1 MERKYFLFLFLTL
14 FFLNCSQQTIKPRV
28 INDIPKENNVSEND
42 LSIQDQMLLEQ
53 LKEVEYYY
61 GLGVDANQ
69 EVNWKEAQQDFEKA
83 LEILSNID
91 VDEETSSKYADKFN
105 QLLHEISADY
115 KVTLLYL
122 GALSDDASVSAFVER
137 FKDIHNFKNLK
148 EEYKISPL
156 PQVVET
162 TIIYDMPVV
171 WNERVENAITYLQT
185 IARKPFE
192 RYLSRS
198 GKYIPLMEKII
209 KEGRLPHDI
218 VYLPLIESGFNC
230 KAYSWAHAVG
240 PWQFI
245 SSTGRLYNLKR
256 NAWYDERR
264 DFVKSTYAACDFLKF
279 LYDKFGDW
287 LLALAAYNGGPGRV
301 ERAIQNQNTKDFW
314 KLDLRKQTED
324 YVPLYLA
331 ATIIAKDPQKYGF
344 EVEYEIP
351 VEFDVINLEKTT
363 DLKAIA
369 QALNVSVDTIKELN
383 PELLRGVTPPQI
395 KGYELRIPKGGK
407 DVFVLKQ
414 KEMPE
419 QKGYFLHKVKKG
431 ETVSAIADKYGV
443 SAFSIIEENNLSKR
457 YRIYAG
463 DYLKIPNYSGESKN
477 ETASE
482 SASAG
487 KDSVAL
493 SDNDITPTVVASQLD
508 DDTIYTVK
516 KGDTL
521 WDIAKKFKT
530 TPQQIAEANG
540 LNRKNYLETG
550 QKLKISSEENKSRN
564 FAQLLIYHIVRSGET
579 LWNIATFYGVPVE
592 SILRWNSISDPSYL
606 KVGEKIKVYLK
617 SPE

>member
-1 MERKYFLFLFLTL
+1 MKKKIFLIFSLAFLALFLLS
-14 FFLNCSQQTIKPRV
+14 CSRQTIRPRV
-28 INDIPKENNVSEND
+28 INELPKENDNNVSEND
-42 LSIQDQMLLEQ
+42 RSVQDQMLLEQ

-105 QLLHEISADY
+105 QLLHEISGDY

-148 EEYKISPL
+148 EEYKIPPL

-171 WNERVENAITYLQT
+171 WNERVEDAITYLQT

-198 GKYIPLMEKII
+198 GKYIPLMEEII
-209 KEGRLPHDI
+209 KEKELPHDL

-344 EVEYEIP
+344 EGEYEIP
-351 VEFDVINLEKTT
+351 VEFDVINLEKPT

-369 QALNVSVDTIKELN
+369 QVLNVSVDTIKELN

-443 SAFSIIEENNLSKR
+443 SPFSIVEANNLSKK

-463 DYLKIPNYSGESKN
+463 DYLKIPNFAQGSKTEVEDSAKLPDTNVTQNAVVSNQES
-477 ETASE
+477 ETF
-482 SASAG
+482 
-487 KDSVAL
+487 
-493 SDNDITPTVVASQLD
+493 
-508 DDTIYTVK
+508 YMVK
-516 KGDTL
+516 EGDTL
-521 WDIAKKFKT
+521 WDIAKRFKT
-530 TPQQIAEANG
+530 TPQKITQTNG
-540 LNRKNYLETG
+540 LNRKGYLQTG
-550 QKLKISSEENKSRN
+550 QRLKIPNGNDNPS
-564 FAQLLIYHIVRSGET
+564 FAQQLIYHVVRSGET
-579 LWNIATFYGVPVE
+579 LWNIATLYGVPLE

-617 SPE
+617 SSE

>member
-1 MERKYFLFLFLTL
+1 MKTKYFLILFLAL
-14 FFLNCSQQTIKPRV
+14 FLLSCSKQTIQPRV
-28 INDIPKENNVSEND
+28 VDEITREKSSSEND

-61 GLGVDANQ
+61 GLGVSANQ
-69 EVNWKEAQQDFEKA
+69 DANWKEAQQDFEKA

-105 QLLHEISADY
+105 QLLHETSADY

-137 FKDIHNFKNLK
+137 FKDIHNFKKLK
-148 EEYKISPL
+148 EEYQVPPL
-156 PQVVET
+156 LQVAET
-162 TIIYDMPVV
+162 TVIYDMPVV

-209 KEGRLPHDI
+209 KEKGLPHDL

-256 NAWYDERR
+256 NTWYDERR
-264 DFVKSTYAACDFLKF
+264 DFVKSTYAACNFLKS
-279 LYDKFGDW
+279 LYERYGDW

-301 ERAIQNQNTKDFW
+301 DRTIQKQNTKDFW

-331 ATIIAKDPQKYGF
+331 ATIIAKDPTKYGF
-344 EVEYEIP
+344 EVEYEKP
-351 VEFDVINLEKTT
+351 VEFDVVNMERST

-407 DVFVLKQ
+407 DIFALKQ
-414 KEMPE
+414 KEIPE

-431 ETVSAIADKYGV
+431 ETVSAIAEKYGV
-443 SAFSIIEENNLSKR
+443 SPFSIVEENNLSKR
-457 YRIYAG
+457 FRIYAG
-463 DYLKIPNYSGESKN
+463 DYLKIPNYSEQQKT
-477 ETASE
+477 EV
-482 SASAG
+482 
-487 KDSVAL
+487 KDSVEL
-493 SDNDITPTVVASQLD
+493 TNKDIIPNVHTLEQAE
-508 DDTIYTVK
+508 DTFYTVK
-516 KGDTL
+516 RGDTL

-530 TPQQIAEANG
+530 TPQKIAEANG

-550 QKLKISSEENKSRN
+550 QRLKIPSEGNNNRN

-579 LWNIATFYGVPVE
+579 LWNIATLYGVPVE

-606 KVGEKIKVYLK
+606 RVGEKIKVYLK

>member
-1 MERKYFLFLFLTL
+1 MEKKYVLFLFLAL

-28 INDIPKENNVSEND
+28 INEIPKENNASEND

-105 QLLHEISADY
+105 QLLYEISADY

-148 EEYKISPL
+148 EEYKIPPL

-171 WNERVENAITYLQT
+171 WNERVENAIIYLQT
-185 IARKPFE
+185 IAQKPFE

-198 GKYIPLMEKII
+198 GKYIPLMEEII
-209 KEGRLPHDI
+209 TEKGLPHDL

-264 DFVKSTYAACDFLKF
+264 DFVKSTYAACDFLAF

-301 ERAIQNQNTKDFW
+301 ERTIQKQNTKDFW

-344 EVEYEIP
+344 EVEYEKVI
-351 VEFDVINLEKTT
+351 EFEVINLEKPT
-363 DLKAIA
+363 DLKAVA

-395 KGYELRIPKGGK
+395 KGYGLRIPKGDK
-407 DVFVLKQ
+407 NVFALKQ
-414 KEMPE
+414 KEIPE
-419 QKGYFLHKVKKG
+419 QKGYFLHKIKKG

-443 SAFSIIEENNLSKR
+443 SPFSIVEENNLSKK

-463 DYLKIPNYSGESKN
+463 DYLKIPNYSEEHKTEVKN
-477 ETASE
+477 SVELTNKEVAPEVLASDQE
-482 SASAG
+482 
-487 KDSVAL
+487 
-493 SDNDITPTVVASQLD
+493 NDTL
-508 DDTIYTVK
+508 YTVK

-530 TPQQIAEANG
+530 TPQNIAEANG

-550 QKLKISSEENKSRN
+550 QKLVISSQANDSRS
-564 FAQLLIYHIVRSGET
+564 FTQQLIYHIVRSGET
-579 LWNIATFYGVPVE
+579 VWNIATLYGVPLE

-606 KVGEKIKVYLK
+606 RVGEKIKVYLK

>member
-1 MERKYFLFLFLTL
+1 MEKKYVLFLFLTL

-28 INDIPKENNVSEND
+28 INEIPKENNASEND

-122 GALSDDASVSAFVER
+122 GALSDNASVSAFVER

-148 EEYKISPL
+148 EEYKIPPL

-171 WNERVENAITYLQT
+171 WNERVENAIIYLQT

-198 GKYIPLMEKII
+198 GKYIPLMEEII
-209 KEGRLPHDI
+209 KEKGLPHDL

-256 NAWYDERR
+256 NTWYDERR
-264 DFVKSTYAACDFLKF
+264 DFVKSTYAACDFLAF

-301 ERAIQNQNTKDFW
+301 ERTIQKQNTKDFW

-344 EVEYEIP
+344 EVEYEKAM
-351 VEFDVINLEKTT
+351 EFEVINLEKPT
-363 DLKAIA
+363 DLKAVA

-395 KGYELRIPKGGK
+395 KGYGLRIPKGDK
-407 DVFVLKQ
+407 DVFALKQ
-414 KEMPE
+414 KEIPE
-419 QKGYFLHKVKKG
+419 QKGYFLHKIKKG

-443 SAFSIIEENNLSKR
+443 FPFSIVEENNLSKK

-463 DYLKIPNYSGESKN
+463 DYLKIPNYSEEHKTEVKN
-477 ETASE
+477 SVELTNKEVAPEVLASDQE
-482 SASAG
+482 
-487 KDSVAL
+487 
-493 SDNDITPTVVASQLD
+493 NDTL
-508 DDTIYTVK
+508 YTVK

-530 TPQQIAEANG
+530 TPQKIAEANG

-550 QKLKISSEENKSRN
+550 QKLVISSQANDSRS
-564 FAQLLIYHIVRSGET
+564 FTQQLIYHIVRSGET
-579 LWNIATFYGVPVE
+579 VWNIATLYGVPLE

-606 KVGEKIKVYLK
+606 RVGEKIKVYLK

>member
-1 MERKYFLFLFLTL
+1 
-14 FFLNCSQQTIKPRV
+14 
-28 INDIPKENNVSEND
+28 
-42 LSIQDQMLLEQ
+42 
-53 LKEVEYYY
+53 
-61 GLGVDANQ
+61 
-69 EVNWKEAQQDFEKA
+69 
-83 LEILSNID
+83 
-91 VDEETSSKYADKFN
+91 
-105 QLLHEISADY
+105 
-115 KVTLLYL
+115 
-122 GALSDDASVSAFVER
+122 
-137 FKDIHNFKNLK
+137 
-148 EEYKISPL
+148 
-156 PQVVET
+156 
-162 TIIYDMPVV
+162 
-171 WNERVENAITYLQT
+171 
-185 IARKPFE
+185 
-192 RYLSRS
+192 
-198 GKYIPLMEKII
+198 MEKII
-209 KEGRLPHDI
+209 KEKGLPHDI

-264 DFVKSTYAACDFLKF
+264 DFVKSTYAACDFLAF

-301 ERAIQNQNTKDFW
+301 ERTIQKQNTKDFW

-344 EVEYEIP
+344 EVEYEKVI
-351 VEFDVINLEKTT
+351 EFEVINLEKPT
-363 DLKAIA
+363 DLKAVA

-395 KGYELRIPKGGK
+395 KGYGLRIPKGNK
-407 DVFVLKQ
+407 DVFALKQ
-414 KEMPE
+414 KEIPE
-419 QKGYFLHKVKKG
+419 QKGYFLHKIKKG

-443 SAFSIIEENNLSKR
+443 SPFSIVEENNLSKK

-463 DYLKIPNYSGESKN
+463 DYLKIPNYSEEHKTEVKN
-477 ETASE
+477 SVELTNKEVAPEVLASDQE
-482 SASAG
+482 
-487 KDSVAL
+487 
-493 SDNDITPTVVASQLD
+493 NDTL
-508 DDTIYTVK
+508 YTVK

-530 TPQQIAEANG
+530 TPQKIAEANG

-550 QKLKISSEENKSRN
+550 QKLVISSQANDSRS
-564 FAQLLIYHIVRSGET
+564 FTQQLIYHIVRSGET
-579 LWNIATFYGVPVE
+579 VWNIATLYGVPLE

-606 KVGEKIKVYLK
+606 RVGEKIKVYLK

>member
-1 MERKYFLFLFLTL
+1 MKTKYFLILFLAL
-14 FFLNCSQQTIKPRV
+14 FLLSCSKQTIQPRV
-28 INDIPKENNVSEND
+28 VDEITREKSSSEND

-61 GLGVDANQ
+61 GLGVSANQ
-69 EVNWKEAQQDFEKA
+69 EANWKEAEKDFEKA

-122 GALSDDASVSAFVER
+122 GALSDDGSVSAFVER
-137 FKDIHNFKNLK
+137 FKDIHNFKKLR
-148 EEYKISPL
+148 EEYKIPPL
-156 PQVVET
+156 AQVMET

-171 WNERVENAITYLQT
+171 WNEKVENAITYFQT
-185 IARKPFE
+185 IARKRFE

-198 GKYIPLMEKII
+198 GRYIPLMEKII
-209 KEGRLPHDI
+209 KEKELPHDL

-230 KAYSWAHAVG
+230 EAYSWAHAVG

-245 SSTGRLYNLKR
+245 ASTGRFYNLKR
-256 NAWYDERR
+256 NTWYDERR

-301 ERAIQNQNTKDFW
+301 DRTIQKQNTKDFW

-331 ATIIAKDPQKYGF
+331 ATIIAKDPTKYGF
-344 EVEYEIP
+344 EVEYEKP
-351 VEFDVINLEKTT
+351 VEFDVVNMERST

-383 PELLRGVTPPQI
+383 PELLRGITPPQF
-395 KGYELRIPKGGK
+395 KNYELRIPKGGK
-407 DVFVLKQ
+407 DIFALKQ
-414 KEMPE
+414 KEIPE
-419 QKGYFLHKVKKG
+419 QKGYFLHKIKKG

-443 SAFSIIEENNLSKR
+443 SPFSIVEANDLSKR
-457 YRIYAG
+457 YKIYAG
-463 DYLKIPNYSGESKN
+463 DYLKIPNYSIEKKT
-477 ETASE
+477 EV
-482 SASAG
+482 
-487 KDSVAL
+487 KDSVELA
-493 SDNDITPTVVASQLD
+493 NKDIIPNVHTLEQAE
-508 DDTIYTVK
+508 DTFYTVK

-530 TPQQIAEANG
+530 TPQKIAEANG

-550 QKLKISSEENKSRN
+550 QRLVISSGGNNSRN

-579 LWNIATFYGVPVE
+579 LWNIATLYGVPLE

-606 KVGEKIKVYLK
+606 RVGEKIKVYLK